1 MAVRK
6 WEMLA
11 ASKVKMSKY
20 VTRGFLEVSRCS
32 RSKQRQRNVQKR
44 VPCKVD
50 FLFRNCIADI
60 MENCSVSPRVFL
72 IEKWK
77 IYQKLNWS
85 GIVLCTSLTMKKIV
99 ECRRQNNS
107 GRGKTEWDLSL
118 SCTFYQGYFVSSS
131 FKPAALLKYSFIF
144 NCPFRTNKS

>member
-50 FLFRNCIADI
+50 FLFGNCIADI
-60 MENCSVSPRVFL
+60 KEKCSVSSRVFL

-77 IYQKLNWS
+77 VYQKLNWS

-107 GRGKTEWDLSL
+107 GRWKTEWDLSL
-118 SCTFYQGYFVSSS
+118 SCTLYQGYFVSSS

-144 NCPFRTNKS
+144 TCTFRANKS

>member
-1 MAVRK
+1 
-6 WEMLA
+6 MLA

-60 MENCSVSPRVFL
+60 MENCSVSPRGFL
-72 IEKWK
+72 IE
-77 IYQKLNWS
+77 N
-85 GIVLCTSLTMKKIV
+85 
-99 ECRRQNNS
+99 E
-107 GRGKTEWDLSL
+107 
-118 SCTFYQGYFVSSS
+118 
-131 FKPAALLKYSFIF
+131 KYIR
-144 NCPFRTNKS
+144 N